1 MQHRYRGL
9 LLLLLLP
16 SPSSCHSCCS
26 TLLLTSSGSAAD
38 HQSHRLGLYLLTAT
52 GWSGRPIYKHHDMDQ
67 FLYYLQSRSKGLWMV
82 GPQVGQFDGGL
93 ASPADPECVENIP
106 DGGWR
111 YTDGSAWHRDPQVRV
126 MCQEQ
131 GQNMFSETE
140 LNVQFRIT
148 SLQWDK
154 T

>member
-1 MQHRYRGL
+1 
-9 LLLLLLP
+9 
-16 SPSSCHSCCS
+16 
-26 TLLLTSSGSAAD
+26 
-38 HQSHRLGLYLLTAT
+38 
-52 GWSGRPIYKHHDMDQ
+52 
-67 FLYYLQSRSKGLWMV
+67 MV

-131 GQNMFSETE
+131 GHNMFSETE

-148 SLQWDK
+148 SLQWDEGLGDPNSK
-154 T
+154 VFKDS